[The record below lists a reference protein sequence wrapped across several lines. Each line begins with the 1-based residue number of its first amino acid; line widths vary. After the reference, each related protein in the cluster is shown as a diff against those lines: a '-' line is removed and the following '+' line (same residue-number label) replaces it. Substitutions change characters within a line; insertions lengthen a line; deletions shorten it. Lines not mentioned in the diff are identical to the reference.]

1 MHLILIIL
9 AVVQGIVLGMGK
21 LKANSYS
28 ILSRTP
34 KLGSIPSQWIETWLM
49 QAHKFKIVFPG
60 WLILE
65 ISNILATG
73 EQCTK
78 KERLISEREAFSI
91 CKTWKVAYLN
101 KIPDNKDFFYRMS
114 TLLGFSGVLRVIMV
128 ITVQVLLDLGLI
140 SDQWSHLFTMS
151 DIYVYF
157 YCITPCWLRF
167 DYDCRRY

>member
-1 MHLILIIL
+1 MRPHYGSPARFKKIDYILSKLLRWMHLILIIL

-65 ISNILATG
+65 ISNILATR
-73 EQCTK
+73 EQYTK
-78 KERLISEREAFSI
+78 KERLISKREVFSI
-91 CKTWKVAYLN
+91 CKTWKVTYFN
-101 KIPDNKDFFYRMS
+101 KITDN
-114 TLLGFSGVLRVIMV
+114 I
-128 ITVQVLLDLGLI
+128 
-140 SDQWSHLFTMS
+140 
-151 DIYVYF
+151 
-157 YCITPCWLRF
+157 
-167 DYDCRRY
+167 